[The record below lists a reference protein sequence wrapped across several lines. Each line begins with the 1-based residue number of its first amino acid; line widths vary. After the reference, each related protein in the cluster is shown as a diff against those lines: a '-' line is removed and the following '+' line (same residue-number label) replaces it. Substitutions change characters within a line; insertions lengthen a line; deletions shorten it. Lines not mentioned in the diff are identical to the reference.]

1 MHRRALCGLVAAGLC
16 APSARRGPFA
26 APGAV
31 GGVVAA
37 EVHIDNFVF
46 TPDTLTVAVGT
57 MVKFT
62 NRDDLPHSVVNA
74 ERPPIFKSKTLDTD
88 ESFSVTFDK
97 PGQFAYFCGLHPHMK
112 GVVVVA

>member
-1 MHRRALCGLVAAGLC
+1 MERRALLGLAAVALC
-16 APSARRGPFA
+16 APSARA
-26 APGAV
+26 AET
-31 GGVVAA
+31 

-46 TPDTLTVAVGT
+46 TPDSLKVAVGT
-57 MVKFT
+57 LVKFT
-62 NRDDLPHSVVNA
+62 NRDDLPHSVVSA

-88 ESFSVTFDK
+88 DSFSVTFDK